1 MATKKKPATKKILIV
16 EDEVPMLAALHDKFA
31 EEGLKVILAKN
42 GKVGLATALKTHP
55 DIILLDILMPVMD
68 GIKMLKRLRKD
79 AWGKDAKVIVLSNV
93 SDNDRVV
100 AAVEQG
106 TREYFVKTAWKLDS
120 VVKIVKEHLKNSY

>member
-1 MATKKKPATKKILIV
+1 MATKKTDSRKKILIV
-16 EDEVPMLAALHDKFA
+16 EDDVSMLNALHDKFEA
-31 EEGLKVILAKN
+31 EGLKVVLAGN
-42 GKVGLATALKTHP
+42 GKEGLALALKTHP
-55 DIILLDILMPVMD
+55 EIILLDILMPVMD
-68 GIKMLKRLRKD
+68 GIKMLKKLRKD